1 MRRTSSLEADA
12 TRRKEVQE
20 GHPMIETGTLLME
33 KGTPIPQF
41 FSIGTESY
49 PNAWIQATANF
60 NFEEFEKE
68 LATAGWTFF
77 YRACEIRTIAFGFD
91 KQRRTDAAL
100 RRLMGNA
107 TLQKCNCLEIDKVSM
122 HSFLGLPYVSVSA
135 HSRHLQKDSTFD
147 H

>member
-1 MRRTSSLEADA
+1 
-12 TRRKEVQE
+12 
-20 GHPMIETGTLLME
+20 MIETGTLLMD
-33 KGTPIPQF
+33 KGTPVPQF

-49 PNAWIQATANF
+49 PNAWIQVTANS
-60 NFEEFEKE
+60 NFENFEKE

-77 YRACEIRTIAFGFD
+77 YSACEIKTIAFGFD

-100 RRLMGNA
+100 RRLMSNA

-135 HSRHLQKDSTFD
+135 HSRHLQKGSTFD
-147 H
+147 Q